1 LTPGERVSTIDRAAH
16 PLASPS
22 AKNIEEEKPMKFES
36 VLRAPP
42 VIAVAA
48 SLLAGAP
55 AFADDDRHHESLL
68 HLIKKARLV
77 DLSHTWEITSP
88 VAGVNPPYSFALKDT
103 HANSR
108 PNFDGHLSFTSE
120 VMQFSGQHG
129 APSIDALGH
138 IGHDGKLFGGVD
150 ANAATSN
157 PDGIGASGVGAHL
170 AIDRFPKELLITRG
184 VLLDVARLLQ
194 KDGSPLPANC
204 SNLPNTCEIT
214 ADHLQRAAKRQGVR
228 IRPGDTVFIRTG
240 WGQFFTDPATYNSGL
255 SPGPS
260 AGGAE
265 WLIKQGARIV
275 GSDTL
280 TFEKLPPLA
289 GTPGQPDFRIFPV
302 HQLLIPGAG
311 VFIIENLNLEEL
323 AKLRAY
329 EFVVVIPPLKIKGGT
344 GSAIRAFALVE
355 KRRDRRDD

>member
-1 LTPGERVSTIDRAAH
+1 
-16 PLASPS
+16 
-22 AKNIEEEKPMKFES
+22 MKLES
-36 VLRAPP
+36 VLRASP
-42 VIAVAA
+42 AFAFAALVA
-48 SLLAGAP
+48 AGAP
-55 AFADDDRHHESLL
+55 AFAGDDDDHRRTGSLL

-77 DLSHTWEITSP
+77 DLSHTWDKNSP
-88 VAGVNPPYSFALKDT
+88 VASVNPPFSMQLDAT
-103 HANSR
+103 HAGTR

-120 VMQFSGQHG
+120 VMHWSGQHG

-138 IGHDGKLFGGVD
+138 IGRDGKLFGGVD
-150 ANAATSN
+150 ANASTSN
-157 PDGIGASGVGAHL
+157 LDGLGASGVGAHL
-170 AIDRFPKELLITRG
+170 AIDQFPKDLLITRG

-204 SNLPNTCEIT
+204 DNLPNMCEIT
-214 ADHLQRAAKRQGVR
+214 AQHLERAAKRQGVR
-228 IRPGDTVFIRTG
+228 IRHGDTVFIRTG
-240 WGQFFTDPATYNSGL
+240 WGQFFSSAPGTYNSGF

-260 AGGAE
+260 VGGAE
-265 WLIKQGARIV
+265 WLIKRGARIV

-302 HQLLIPGAG
+302 HQLLLPGAG
-311 VFIIENLNLEEL
+311 MFIIENLNLEEL
-323 AKLRAY
+323 SKLRAY

-355 KRRDRRDD
+355 KRRDRHDD

>member
-1 LTPGERVSTIDRAAH
+1 
-16 PLASPS
+16 
-22 AKNIEEEKPMKFES
+22 MKLES
-36 VLRAPP
+36 VRHPSSLALAALAACAFAGPP
-42 VIAVAA
+42 A
-48 SLLAGAP
+48 LAG
-55 AFADDDRHHESLL
+55 DDHEALL
-68 HLIKKARLV
+68 RTIKKARLV

-88 VAGVNPPYSFALKDT
+88 IAGVNPSYSFHLKDT
-103 HANSR
+103 HENSR
-108 PNFDGHLSFTSE
+108 PKFDGHLSFTSE
-120 VMQFSGQHG
+120 VMEFSGQHG

-138 IGHDGKLFGGVD
+138 IGTDGKLFGGVD
-150 ANAATSN
+150 ANASTSN

-170 AIDRFPKELLITRG
+170 AIDKFPTNLMITRG
-184 VLLDVARLLQ
+184 VLLDVARFLQ
-194 KDGSPLPANC
+194 KNGNPLPADC
-204 SNLPNTCEIT
+204 SNLPNQCEIT
-214 ADHLQRAAKRQGVR
+214 AAHLQGAAKRQGVK

-240 WGQFFTDPATYNSGL
+240 WGQFFTNPATYNSGM

-260 AGGAE
+260 VGGAE

-311 VFIIENLNLEEL
+311 IFIIENLNLEEL
-323 AKLRAY
+323 SQLRVH

-355 KRRDRRDD
+355 KRRDRHDD

>member
-1 LTPGERVSTIDRAAH
+1 
-16 PLASPS
+16 
-22 AKNIEEEKPMKFES
+22 MKLES
-36 VLRAPP
+36 VLRASP
-42 VIAVAA
+42 AVALA
-48 SLLAGAP
+48 ALLAAGAP
-55 AFADDDRHHESLL
+55 ALAGDDDDRRTESLL
-68 HLIKKARLV
+68 HVIKKARLV
-77 DLSHTWEITSP
+77 DLSHTWDKNSP
-88 VAGVNPPYSFALKDT
+88 VAGVNPPFSMQLKDT
-103 HANSR
+103 HANTR

-120 VMQFSGQHG
+120 VMSFSGQHG
-129 APSIDALGH
+129 APSIDALAH

-150 ANAATSN
+150 ANASTSN
-157 PDGIGASGVGAHL
+157 LDGVGASGVGAHL
-170 AIDRFPKELLITRG
+170 AIDRFPKDLLITRG

-204 SNLPNTCEIT
+204 SNLPNMCEIT
-214 ADHLQRAAKRQGVR
+214 AQHLERAAKRQGVR
-228 IRPGDTVFIRTG
+228 IKPGDTVFIRTG
-240 WGQFFTDPATYNSGL
+240 WGQFFSSAPGTYNSGF

-260 AGGAE
+260 VGGAE
-265 WLIKQGARIV
+265 WLVKQGARIV

-311 VFIIENLNLEEL
+311 MFIIENLDLEEL
-323 AKLRAY
+323 SRLRAY

-355 KRRDRRDD
+355 KRRDRHDD